1 MFYYLDEVCEE
12 IKYKTIHKEI
22 RKELQSHID
31 EFAEEYGEVYGR
43 TARDM
48 AKMHMGNA
56 KELGE
61 MIDRQYPMP
70 FNSKWGLAIWAAV
83 NTVLGWMLYPIWMD
97 IWKHSTKIATPVACG
112 VFIYCILNMLFLRRT
127 HFKCSFRD
135 WGHIA
140 LGTIAGSVLSVG
152 ALLCVSAAAGNF
164 GYYTYGARCVIPYIW
179 HPWLYEMPMMF
190 FFFWVMWIMYM
201 LSLSTPKGW
210 KKRQLKILPYVL
222 PGEALNM
229 RESEY
234 CDVYGNK
241 RKYSDI
247 VNYGTAMKSIRGTN
261 GSVELLEWRDEAERK
276 SKWRRGK

>member
-1 MFYYLDEVCEE
+1 MFYYLDEVCGE

-31 EFAEEYGEVYGR
+31 EFAEEYGEVYGKS
-43 TARDM
+43 ARDM

-70 FNSKWGLAIWAAV
+70 FNSQWGLAIWAAI
-83 NTVLGWMLYPIWMD
+83 NTALGWTLYPLWMD
-97 IWKHSTKIATPVACG
+97 IWRYNNKIATPVACG
-112 VFIYCILNMLFLRRT
+112 VFVYCILNMLFLRRT

-152 ALLCVSAAAGNF
+152 ALLLVSAVMGDF
-164 GYYTYGARCVIPYIW
+164 GHYTYGAQCAIPYIW
-179 HPWLYEMPMMF
+179 HPWQYEMPMMF
-190 FFFWVMWIMYM
+190 FFFWAMWMMYM
-201 LSLSTPKGW
+201 ISLGSPKGW
-210 KKRQLKILPYVL
+210 KKRRFKVFPYALPS
-222 PGEALNM
+222 EMLNM

-234 CDVYGNK
+234 YDLYGDK
-241 RKYSDI
+241 RKYTDI

-261 GSVELLEWRDEAERK
+261 GSAELLEWRDEAEVK
-276 SKWRRGK
+276 PKWRRKK